1 MLQYVCCCFTF
12 SKFNFMVIWYLIS
25 HNIKKYLPSILFTFF
40 FFYFRFPNYWVPK
53 LKPTIV
59 YSEILNQYMKVTV
72 TERTLKLIDE
82 HYGFDHY
89 ILAVSCF

>member
-1 MLQYVCCCFTF
+1 M
-12 SKFNFMVIWYLIS
+12 
-25 HNIKKYLPSILFTFF
+25 
-40 FFYFRFPNYWVPK
+40 PK

-89 ILAVSCF
+89 ILAVSCFYTIILFYNVIQSFPQV